1 MSLILFSFVLLIP
14 GTALVLKDLAI
25 LISNKVPHVII
36 TENCLVTLLCQDESE
51 KSQFSRQNVCNVSHQ
66 ELSNLQ
72 SQIEKE
78 NKIIVANSVISLPSS
93 TTSSASSLF
102 TTFRAPSTLNLTR
115 PSQMVYSRPP
125 IRPTFQRPPQFTS
138 NASLA
143 SRPRAP
149 YVQHQRPRLE
159 PNFQGQVQ
167 PSSSKAS
174 VTSSVA
180 SSSNGII
187 DDDGVDDL
195 LKDIDED
202 SLFGEF

>member
-1 MSLILFSFVLLIP
+1 MPLILISFVLLIA

-25 LISNKVPHVII
+25 LISNKIPHVII
-36 TENCLVTLLCQDESE
+36 TENCLVTLLCQDESK
-51 KSQFSRQNVCNVSHQ
+51 KSNFSRKDICSVSHQ

-78 NKIIVANSVISLPSS
+78 NKIIVAGSVINLPSS
-93 TTSSASSLF
+93 TTSLSSGLL
-102 TTFRAPSTLNLTR
+102 TTFRTPSTLNLPR
-115 PSQMVYSRPP
+115 PSHMVYSRPP
-125 IRPTFQRPPQFTS
+125 IYNASIRPTFQRPPQFTS
-138 NASLA
+138 STTLA

-149 YVQHQRPRLE
+149 HVQHQRPLL
-159 PNFQGQVQ
+159 QGQH
-167 PSSSKAS
+167 SSSATS
-174 VTSSVA
+174 VATSGA
-180 SSSNGII
+180 SSSNEII

>member
-25 LISNKVPHVII
+25 LISNKIPHVII

-51 KSQFSRQNVCNVSHQ
+51 KSQFSRQNVCNVTHQ

-93 TTSSASSLF
+93 TTSSASSLY
-102 TTFRAPSTLNLTR
+102 TTFRPPSTLNLTR

-138 NASLA
+138 NTSLT

-167 PSSSKAS
+167 PSSSEAS

-180 SSSNGII
+180 SSSNEII